1 MLGKLIKYEWKGLI
15 KPLSIL
21 YLVLLGITIIT
32 GLLIL
37 TINPDYDDVT
47 IGLSVLFTMLSALIY
62 YFGIIV
68 CSIGT
73 MLIIAIRFYKTCYT
87 DEAYLTHTLP
97 VSTKQLLAAKTITS
111 VLCHLLS
118 MLVIGLSV
126 VLLLVV
132 LVTHL
137 INLGEIPTAEL
148 SAGFSEVFAELDRE
162 FANEMGISFSGYFIY
177 LGVISLISSVCSIIS
192 ILGCVSLGQ
201 LYTKHRILGAI
212 IAYFV
217 MTFVLQMIAYLGMIP
232 MYTKIFAAEYTG
244 ETILMFD
251 LLQPTLL
258 ITLAA
263 SVVIAIVM
271 CFINM
276 HMMTKRLN
284 LE

>member
-21 YLVLLGITIIT
+21 YIILLGITIIT

-37 TINPDYDDVT
+37 TINPDYDEVAV
-47 IGLSVLFTMLSALIY
+47 GFSVLFTMLSVFIY

-97 VSTKQLLAAKTITS
+97 VSTKQLLAAKTISS

-118 MLVIGLSV
+118 MVVIGGSV
-126 VLLLVV
+126 VLLLLVV
-132 LVTHL
+132 VTHL
-137 INLGEIPTAEL
+137 INLGEIPVAEL
-148 SAGFSEVFAELDRE
+148 SEGFSEVFAELDRE
-162 FANEMGISFSGYFIY
+162 FANEMGISFSGYFLY
-177 LGVISLISSVCSIIS
+177 LGGVSLVSSVCGIIS
-192 ILGCVSLGQ
+192 LLGCVSLGQ

-217 MTFVLQMIAYLGMIP
+217 MTFILQMAAYIGMIP
-232 MYTKIFAAEYTG
+232 MYSQIFAAEYTG
-244 ETILMFD
+244 ETVLMFD
-251 LLQPTLL
+251 LLQPTL
-258 ITLAA
+258 IVTMAA
-263 SVVIAIVM
+263 SVLIAVIM
-271 CFINM
+271 YFINI

>member
-21 YLVLLGITIIT
+21 YIILLGITIIT

-37 TINPDYDDVT
+37 TINPDYDEVAV
-47 IGLSVLFTMLSALIY
+47 GFSVLFTMLSVFIY

-97 VSTKQLLAAKTITS
+97 VSTKQLLAAKTISS

-118 MLVIGLSV
+118 MVVIGVSV
-126 VLLLVV
+126 VLLLLVV
-132 LVTHL
+132 VTHL
-137 INLGEIPTAEL
+137 INLGEIPAAEL
-148 SAGFSEVFAELDRE
+148 TKGFSEVFAELDQE
-162 FANEMGISFSGYFIY
+162 FAREMGISFSGYFLY
-177 LGVISLISSVCSIIS
+177 LGAVSLISSVCGIIS
-192 ILGCVSLGQ
+192 LLGCVSLGQ

-217 MTFVLQMIAYLGMIP
+217 MTFVLQIVAYVGMIP
-232 MYTKIFAAEYTG
+232 MYSKLFAAEYTG

-251 LLQPTLL
+251 LLQPTLI
-258 ITLAA
+258 ITMAA
-263 SVVIAIVM
+263 SVIIAIIM

>member
-97 VSTKQLLAAKTITS
+97 VSTKQLLTAKTITS

-177 LGVISLISSVCSIIS
+177 LGVISIISSVCSIVS

-217 MTFVLQMIAYLGMIP
+217 MTFVLQMVAYLGMIP

-251 LLQPTLL
+251 LLQPTLI

-263 SVVIAIVM
+263 SVVIAVIM

>member
-68 CSIGT
+68 CSLGT

-97 VSTKQLLAAKTITS
+97 VSTKQLLAAKTISS

-118 MLVIGLSV
+118 MLVIGASV
-126 VLLLVV
+126 VLLILVV
-132 LVTHL
+132 VTHL
-137 INLGEIPTAEL
+137 INLGEIPAAEL

-217 MTFVLQMIAYLGMIP
+217 MTFILQMVAYLGMIP

-251 LLQPTLL
+251 LLQPTLM

>member
-21 YLVLLGITIIT
+21 YLVLLGITIVT
-32 GLLIL
+32 GILIL

-47 IGLSVLFTMLSALIY
+47 VGLSVLFTVLGVLLY
-62 YFGIIV
+62 YLGIIV
-68 CSIGT
+68 CSWGT

-97 VSTKQLLAAKTITS
+97 VSTKQLVGAKTLTA

-118 MLVIGLSV
+118 MLFIFITA
-126 VLLLVV
+126 VLLIGIFI
-132 LVTHL
+132 THM
-137 INLGEIPTAEL
+137 INLGEIPVADLSVGLSEAMSEL
-148 SAGFSEVFAELDRE
+148 NRE
-162 FANEMGISFSGYFIY
+162 FAKEMGIGFTGYFVY
-177 LGVISLISSVCSIIS
+177 LGIVSLISSVCSVIS

-217 MTFVLQMIAYLGMIP
+217 MTFILQMIAYLGMIP
-232 MYTKIFAAEYTG
+232 MYGKIFAAEFTG
-244 ETILMFD
+244 ETISMFD
-251 LLQPTLL
+251 LLQPTLV
-258 ITLAA
+258 ITMIG
-263 SVVIAIVM
+263 SIAIAVAM
-271 CFINM
+271 HFINM

>member
-21 YLVLLGITIIT
+21 YIILLAITIIT

-37 TINPDYDDVT
+37 TINPEYDDIAV
-47 IGLSVLFTMLSALIY
+47 GFSVLFTMLSVFIY

-97 VSTKQLLAAKTITS
+97 VSTKQLLAAKTISS
-111 VLCHLLS
+111 VLCHLLTL
-118 MLVIGLSV
+118 LVIGLSV
-126 VLLLVV
+126 VGLLLVI
-132 LVTHL
+132 VTHL
-137 INLGEIPTAEL
+137 INLGEIPASEL
-148 SAGFSEVFAELDRE
+148 SVGFSEIFAELDRE
-162 FANEMGISFSGYFIY
+162 FAKEMGISFSGYFLY
-177 LGVISLISSVCSIIS
+177 LGGVSLISSISGIIS
-192 ILGCVSLGQ
+192 LLGCVSLGQ

-212 IAYFV
+212 IAYFIF
-217 MTFVLQMIAYLGMIP
+217 TFVLQIAAYVGMIP
-232 MYTKIFAAEYTG
+232 MYGKIFAAEFTG
-244 ETILMFD
+244 ETVLMFD
-251 LLQPTLL
+251 LLQPSL
-258 ITLAA
+258 IITMVAA
-263 SVVIAIVM
+263 VVIAIAM
-271 CFINM
+271 WFINL

>member
-137 INLGEIPTAEL
+137 INLGEIPAAEL
-148 SAGFSEVFAELDRE
+148 SAGFSEIFAELDRE
-162 FANEMGISFSGYFIY
+162 FAKEMGISFSGYFIY
-177 LGVISLISSVCSIIS
+177 LGVISLVSSVCSIIS

-217 MTFVLQMIAYLGMIP
+217 MTFILQMVAYLGMIP

-251 LLQPTLL
+251 LLQPTLM

-263 SVVIAIVM
+263 SVVIAVIM

>member
-21 YLVLLGITIIT
+21 YIILLAITIIT

-37 TINPDYDDVT
+37 TINPEYDDVAV
-47 IGLSVLFTMLSALIY
+47 GFSVLFTMLSVFIY

-97 VSTKQLLAAKTITS
+97 VSTKQLLAAKTISS
-111 VLCHLLS
+111 VLCHLLT
-118 MLVIGLSV
+118 MLVIGISV
-126 VLLLVV
+126 VLLLLVV
-132 LVTHL
+132 ITHM
-137 INLGEIPTAEL
+137 INLGEIPVAEL
-148 SAGFSEVFAELDRE
+148 SEGFSEIFAELDQE
-162 FANEMGISFSGYFIY
+162 FAKEMGISFSGYFLY
-177 LGVISLISSVCSIIS
+177 LGGVSLISSIAGIIS
-192 ILGCVSLGQ
+192 LLGCVSLGQ

-217 MTFVLQMIAYLGMIP
+217 MTFILQMVAYIGMVP

-258 ITLAA
+258 ITMAA
-263 SVVIAIVM
+263 SVIISVIM
-271 CFINM
+271 YFINL

>member
-118 MLVIGLSV
+118 MLVIGASV
-126 VLLLVV
+126 VLLILVV
-132 LVTHL
+132 VTHL
-137 INLGEIPTAEL
+137 INLGEIPAAEL

-177 LGVISLISSVCSIIS
+177 LGVISIISSVCSIVS

-217 MTFVLQMIAYLGMIP
+217 MTFVLQMVAYLGMIP

-251 LLQPTLL
+251 LLQPTLI

-263 SVVIAIVM
+263 SVVIAVIM

>member
-21 YLVLLGITIIT
+21 YIVLLGITIIT

-37 TINPDYDDVT
+37 TINPNYDDVA
-47 IGLSVLFTMLSALIY
+47 IGFSVLFTMLSVFIY

-68 CSIGT
+68 CALGT

-97 VSTKQLLAAKTITS
+97 VSTKQLLAAKTIS
-111 VLCHLLS
+111 AVLCHLLS
-118 MLVIGLSV
+118 LIVIGASV
-126 VLLLVV
+126 ILLLLV

-137 INLGEIPTAEL
+137 INLGEIPVAEL
-148 SAGFSEVFAELDRE
+148 SEGFSEVFAELDRE
-162 FANEMGISFSGYFIY
+162 FASEMGISFSGYFLY
-177 LGVISLISSVCSIIS
+177 LGAVSLVSSVCGIIS
-192 ILGCVSLGQ
+192 LLGCVSLGQ

-212 IAYFV
+212 IAYFI
-217 MTFVLQMIAYLGMIP
+217 MTFLLQIAAYVGMIP
-232 MYTKIFAAEYTG
+232 MYGKMFAAEYTG

-251 LLQPTLL
+251 LMQPTMMV
-258 ITLAA
+258 TLGA
-263 SVVIAIVM
+263 SVIIAVIM
-271 CFINM
+271 YFINI

>member
-21 YLVLLGITIIT
+21 YIVLLGITILT

-37 TINPDYDDVT
+37 TINPDYDDVAV
-47 IGLSVLFTMLSALIY
+47 GFSVLFTMLSVFIY

-68 CSIGT
+68 CALGT

-97 VSTKQLLAAKTITS
+97 VSAKQLVAAKTISS
-111 VLCHLLS
+111 VLCH
-118 MLVIGLSV
+118 MLTLVVIGVSV
-126 VLLLVV
+126 ILLLLV

-137 INLGEIPTAEL
+137 INLGEIPVAEL
-148 SAGFSEVFAELDRE
+148 SEGFSEVFAELDRE
-162 FANEMGISFSGYFIY
+162 FASEMGISFSGYFLY
-177 LGVISLISSVCSIIS
+177 LGAVSLVSSVCGIIS
-192 ILGCVSLGQ
+192 LLGCVSLGQ

-212 IAYFV
+212 IAYFI
-217 MTFVLQMIAYLGMIP
+217 MTFLLQIAAYVGMIP
-232 MYTKIFAAEYTG
+232 MYSKMFVAEYTG
-244 ETILMFD
+244 ESINMFD
-251 LLQPTLL
+251 LMHPTVMVTL
-258 ITLAA
+258 IA
-263 SVVIAIVM
+263 SVIIAFIM
-271 CFINM
+271 YFINI

>member
-21 YLVLLGITIIT
+21 YLVLLGITILT
-32 GLLIL
+32 GLLIV

-47 IGLSVLFTMLSALIY
+47 MGLSVLFTILSVLIY

-68 CSIGT
+68 CSLGT

-97 VSTKQLLAAKTITS
+97 VSARQLLAAKTITS
-111 VLCHLLS
+111 VLCYLLS
-118 MLVIGLSV
+118 MLIIGLTV
-126 VLLLVV
+126 VMLLIV
-132 LVTHL
+132 LVTHM
-137 INLGEIPTAEL
+137 INLGEIPAAEL
-148 SAGFSEVFAELDRE
+148 STGFSELLAELNQE
-162 FANEMGISFSGYFIY
+162 FATEMGISISGYFIY
-177 LGVISLISSVCSIIS
+177 LISISLVSSVCSIIS

-217 MTFVLQMIAYLGMIP
+217 MTFVLQIAAYAGMIP
-232 MYTKIFAAEYTG
+232 MYAKIFAAEYTG
-244 ETILMFD
+244 ETILIFD
-251 LLQPTLL
+251 LLRPTLI
-258 ITLAA
+258 ITMAA
-263 SVVIAIVM
+263 SVIIAIVM
-271 CFINM
+271 YFINI

>member
-118 MLVIGLSV
+118 MLVIGASV
-126 VLLLVV
+126 VLLILVV
-132 LVTHL
+132 VTHL
-137 INLGEIPTAEL
+137 INLGEIPAAEL

-217 MTFVLQMIAYLGMIP
+217 MTFILQMVAYLGMIP

-251 LLQPTLL
+251 LLQPTLM

>member
-47 IGLSVLFTMLSALIY
+47 IGLSGLFTMLSALIY

-118 MLVIGLSV
+118 MLVIGASV
-126 VLLLVV
+126 VLLILVV
-132 LVTHL
+132 VTHL
-137 INLGEIPTAEL
+137 INLGEIPAAEL

-217 MTFVLQMIAYLGMIP
+217 MTFILQMVAYLGMIP

-251 LLQPTLL
+251 LLQPTLM